1 MAIYD
6 VMKFVTIAN
15 LGLDVS
21 QRHLLCLTGCSHFMA
36 FHVAGLTLK
45 KEGEVGA
52 TKL

>member
-21 QRHLLCLTGCSHFMA
+21 QWHLLCLTGCSHFMA
-36 FHVAGLTLK
+36 FHVAGLALK